1 MIFFHLA
8 MGNEHGSENVSTH
21 PLAQNQSVIF
31 RMFNILWSLG
41 FCYNTCSCKPDKI
54 IYCKDQNAFLNGFLN
69 RNHCKS
75 SKDQTNIWHLLL
87 EREKQLVRQLDI
99 AYERKFQISA
109 ECDHDLVYF
118 LGDNFTFSKTWS
130 ATSRAIP
137 TYRKNQGR
145 YLHRSTMPFLTNQ
158 DKLASLGWPITDGI
172 AHEMGT
178 SAVPAL
184 DPKRCDV
191 MVGNSMHLSVASIV
205 LLVGATC
212 YGSKQKLS

>member
-1 MIFFHLA
+1 

-118 LGDNFTFSKTWS
+118 LGDNFNLLQNMVRNQSCNSYVQEK
-130 ATSRAIP
+130 SRTIP
-137 TYRKNQGR
+137 PQEHHDFPYESGQAGQPRLANHRWYRPR
-145 YLHRSTMPFLTNQ
+145 
-158 DKLASLGWPITDGI
+158 DG
-172 AHEMGT
+172 
-178 SAVPAL
+178 
-184 DPKRCDV
+184 
-191 MVGNSMHLSVASIV
+191 N
-205 LLVGATC
+205 
-212 YGSKQKLS
+212 